1 MNDLALYAR
10 YLGISLRGQMQ
21 YRVSFVLQT
30 FGHLMVTAIEFIA
43 IWVLFDR
50 FGRILDWNLAE
61 VAVFYGFVNVSFALA
76 DAFTRGF
83 DMFGPMVKS
92 GEFDRVLLR
101 PRSTVLQLVGQEL
114 TLRRIGRLIQGAVV
128 LAWGCHALGLTLT
141 PERVALTIL
150 VLGGNFALFSGL
162 VIVQATMAF
171 WTVETLE
178 LMNSFTYG
186 GVQAAQY
193 PMSIYGKWLRRF
205 FTFVVPLAATSYF
218 PIVAFLGRSDP
229 LGTPG
234 WLAWLT
240 PLAGFAFLAL
250 SLRLWSVGVR
260 HYSSTGS

>member
-1 MNDLALYAR
+1 MNDLALYLR

-30 FGHLMVTAIEFIA
+30 IGHFLVTAIEFIA

-50 FGRILDWNLAE
+50 FDHLLDWNLAE
-61 VAVFYGFVNVSFALA
+61 VAVFYGFVNISFAFA
-76 DAFTRGF
+76 DAFARGF
-83 DMFGPMVKS
+83 DMFGAMVKS
-92 GEFDRVLLR
+92 GDFDRVLLR
-101 PRSTVLQLVGQEL
+101 PRSTVLQLAGQEL
-114 TLRRIGRLIQGAVV
+114 TLRRIGRLLQGAAV

-141 PERVALTIL
+141 PERLALALLLMSGTM
-150 VLGGNFALFSGL
+150 ALFSGL
-162 VIVQATMAF
+162 VVVQATMAF

-205 FTFVVPLAATSYF
+205 FTFVIPLAATSYF
-218 PIVAFLGRSDP
+218 PVVAFLGRNDP
-229 LGTPG
+229 LGTPA
-234 WLAWLT
+234 WLAWVT

-250 SLRLWSVGVR
+250 ALRLWQFGVR
-260 HYSSTGS
+260 HYTSTGS